1 MVGRLVELAV
11 WLRKAFSP
19 EYSDV
24 AEPVLDGL
32 LRYMYHAGRAEAL
45 GEVIGA
51 LRRAG
56 YHDVAGSIEPA
67 LEAVRAELDDI
78 EALLAEFRHIE
89 NTILRALAR
98 RSGKE
103 VVPVVDGDGR
113 G

>member
-1 MVGRLVELAV
+1 MVGRVVELSV

-19 EYSDV
+19 GYAGV

-32 LRYMYHAGRAEAL
+32 LRYMYHAGRLDAL
-45 GEVIGA
+45 DEVIGA

-56 YHDVAGSIEPA
+56 YHDAASAVEPA
-67 LEAVRAELDDI
+67 LETVRAELGDI

-89 NTILRALAR
+89 ASILRALAKR
-98 RSGKE
+98 PSQKAA
-103 VVPVVDGDGR
+103 PVVGGDGR